1 MNQDNLSNQHIRQS
15 FFIAIIVI
23 LGGVIFWQLRSL
35 IPALLGAYTLYILL
49 QRWMKSLTQKLKG
62 RKSIVAIILMLFSFI
77 IVLVP
82 LNALVSMLTAR
93 ILPTIQQSNDIWHS
107 VEAAVQKLE
116 QRFDIQILTQKN
128 LSSLGQWGIAEVQK
142 LIGGTFN
149 SLFEVL
155 MMYFILYFMLTEG
168 QRIEKAFYKWLPLR
182 DKSVT
187 LLKKHLN
194 SLVISNAIGIPLVAI
209 MQGLVALIGYWI
221 TGVPQPFIWFIATC
235 IAGVIPVLGVALVYV
250 PLSILLF
257 ANNSP
262 TQGIALFLYCF
273 LLVGSVDNIFRF
285 WLQKKIG
292 DTHPL
297 ITLFG
302 IIIGLNLF
310 GFIGLIFGP
319 ILISLFLLLMT
330 IYRQEFHTHREEDG
344 GE

>member
-1 MNQDNLSNQHIRQS
+1 MHHNGNLSNQHIRQI
-15 FFIAIIVI
+15 FFIVIIII

-49 QRWMKSLTQKLKG
+49 QKWMQILTQKLNG
-62 RKSIVAIILMLFSFI
+62 RKSIAAIILMVFSFV
-77 IVLVP
+77 IVLIP
-82 LNALVSMLTAR
+82 LNGLIRMLTAR
-93 ILPTIQQSNDIWHS
+93 ILPTIQHSNDVWLSIEK
-107 VEAAVQKLE
+107 VVQQFE
-116 QRFDIQILTQKN
+116 QQFNIEILTQKN
-128 LSSLGQWGIAEVQK
+128 MSSLRQWGIAEVQK

-149 SLFEVL
+149 GLFVVL

-168 QRIEKAFYKWLPLR
+168 LQIEKAFYRWLPLR

-194 SLVISNAIGIPLVAI
+194 GLVISNAIGIPLVAI
-209 MQGLVALIGYWI
+209 MQGVVALIGYWLM
-221 TGVPQPFIWFIATC
+221 GVQQPFIWFIATC
-235 IAGVIPVLGVALVYV
+235 IAGVIPVLGVALIYV
-250 PLSILLF
+250 PLSVLLF
-257 ANNSP
+257 VNGSP

-273 LLVGSVDNIFRF
+273 LIVGSVDNIFRF
-285 WLQKKIG
+285 WLQKQIG

-319 ILISLFLLLMT
+319 ILISLFMLLMT
-330 IYRQEFHTHREEDG
+330 IYREEFHTG
-344 GE
+344 VGE

>member
-1 MNQDNLSNQHIRQS
+1 MNQGNLSNQHIRQL
-15 FFIAIIVI
+15 FFIAIIII

-49 QRWMKSLTQKLKG
+49 QRWMKNLTQKLKG
-62 RKSIVAIILMLFSFI
+62 RKSIAAIILMLFSFI

-107 VEAAVQKLE
+107 VEAAVQKFE
-116 QRFDIQILTQKN
+116 QQFDIQILTQKN

-149 SLFEVL
+149 SLFVVL

-235 IAGVIPVLGVALVYV
+235 VAGVIPVLGVALVYV

-257 ANNSP
+257 VNNSP
-262 TQGIALFLYCF
+262 TQGVILFLYCF
-273 LLVGSVDNIFRF
+273 LLVGSVDNVFRF

-330 IYRQEFHTHREEDG
+330 IYRQEFHTDGEEEG